1 MKWPIVGESGAY
13 NGGHQ
18 RVQIA
23 SENIVII
30 LIYVSLLSMI
40 TTKFTLR
47 MDFKHFEHGCPFSNK
62 ATFCQRTKKKC

>member
-40 TTKFTLR
+40 EGLINGGILTISIYHLR
-47 MDFKHFEHGCPFSNK
+47 GSSMVHRGSH
-62 ATFCQRTKKKC
+62 

>member
-30 LIYVSLLSMI
+30 LIYVSLLSMVMSSHKWLGRNFI
-40 TTKFTLR
+40 
-47 MDFKHFEHGCPFSNK
+47 
-62 ATFCQRTKKKC
+62 